1 MQLHFSHLFQSNSAG
16 IFEVGA
22 LSFKVLMGL
31 VSDDKDNIRGNF
43 IRSLIALPLESDL
56 SSRFPAGLDV
66 DGENFLLF
74 LGSSVIGEHSP

>member
-1 MQLHFSHLFQSNSAG
+1 MLVWF
-16 IFEVGA
+16 
-22 LSFKVLMGL
+22 
-31 VSDDKDNIRGNF
+31 VSDDENDVRGNF
-43 IRSLIALPLESDL
+43 IRGLVPLPLEGYL